1 MQRAILFSLLLMLL
15 APAVIAERLA
25 LVPDALIDGLS
36 DKPQKN
42 RAVLIE
48 GDTIVDVVNVDTL
61 APDVRQITLPGQTL
75 MPGLINGHEHPLI
88 YGDNYQN
95 VHLSGSSAYKTLLG
109 LAALQ
114 GMLQHGWTTV
124 RVMGD
129 ADVYFGNQDIARA
142 VSEGVHQAPRITGAG
157 HYLSITGGGGDI
169 NYLSPEQAM
178 ISDGY
183 IVDGAMEV
191 RRAVRREIK
200 FGSDWIKILVTG
212 AFHSVGDDPK
222 NVAFS
227 PDELA
232 EAVAEA
238 NRHGV
243 PVAAHAHA
251 NAGINQA
258 IEAGVRSIEH
268 GTYLD
273 AHSIELMVEH
283 GTFLVPTIYV
293 GDYYAGTDKLLAQE
307 KNDDVYLNYR
317 DEWLSLI
324 GQAHRAGV
332 KVVVGSDLGG
342 YNIDPR
348 AYAREIAVLTEAGLS
363 PMAAIKAAT
372 SVAADMLQWS
382 GQVGSVQ
389 AGRWADLIAV
399 SGNPLTDL
407 SLLEN
412 PAFVMKGGEIV
423 RWDEAPQQS
432 ASYP

>member
-1 MQRAILFSLLLMLL
+1 MQRPILFSLLLILL
-15 APAVIAERLA
+15 APTVIAERLA

-212 AFHSVGDDPK
+212 AFHSVGD
-222 NVAFS
+222 
-227 PDELA
+227 
-232 EAVAEA
+232 
-238 NRHGV
+238 
-243 PVAAHAHA
+243 
-251 NAGINQA
+251 
-258 IEAGVRSIEH
+258 
-268 GTYLD
+268 
-273 AHSIELMVEH
+273 
-283 GTFLVPTIYV
+283 
-293 GDYYAGTDKLLAQE
+293 
-307 KNDDVYLNYR
+307 
-317 DEWLSLI
+317 LSLI
-324 GQAHRAGV
+324 H
-332 KVVVGSDLGG
+332 
-342 YNIDPR
+342 I
-348 AYAREIAVLTEAGLS
+348 
-363 PMAAIKAAT
+363 
-372 SVAADMLQWS
+372 
-382 GQVGSVQ
+382 
-389 AGRWADLIAV
+389 
-399 SGNPLTDL
+399 
-407 SLLEN
+407 
-412 PAFVMKGGEIV
+412 
-423 RWDEAPQQS
+423 
-432 ASYP
+432 

>member
-1 MQRAILFSLLLMLL
+1 MQRPILFSLLLLLL
-15 APAVIAERLA
+15 APVVIAEQLA

-36 DKPQKN
+36 DTPQKD

-48 GDTIVDVVNVDTL
+48 GDTIIDVVDVDTL
-61 APDVRQITLPGQTL
+61 TPEVRQIILPGQTL

-129 ADVYFGNQDIARA
+129 ADVYFGNQDSARA

-212 AFHSVGDDPK
+212 AFPSVGDDPK

-342 YNIDPR
+342 YNIDLR

-407 SLLEN
+407 SLLED

-423 RWDEAPQQS
+423 RWDKAPQQE